1 MFFNRKLPSS
11 YTNYPNQ
18 GDKCKCE
25 QQGRI
30 IWSSFVFRLSHS
42 SSSVLVCGPLELLIV
57 FVLFP
62 SFYVSCYLYFLCCFI
77 FVTVT
82 QPDKNVYKIIK
93 LTNSCKAISWLITS
107 KKRLYLSTIYGFT
120 ESKIHCSFTVP
131 S

>member
-18 GDKCKCE
+18 VDKCKCE

-62 SFYVSCYLYFLCCFI
+62 SFSVSCYSYFLCFI

-120 ESKIHCSFTVP
+120 ESKIHS